1 MKYLVVIVG
10 PTAVGKTAVAIEL
23 ARHFHT
29 EVVSADSRQFYKE
42 MCIGTTRPAPEEMG
56 GVAHHFVGSHSI
68 QDDYDVGAYE
78 KEALNCLNQLYKT
91 RDVVIL
97 AGGSGLFVDAVCRG
111 FDDLPKGTPELRHRL
126 AEQLSREGIESLQSA
141 LKVQDPVY
149 YNQVDLNNPQ
159 RLIRAL
165 EVIESTGTPFSAYRR
180 GVATPRPFQVIK
192 TGLEM
197 NRETLYRRIDHR
209 VDLMIE
215 SGLFEEAASLYQ
227 YRQLNALQT
236 VGYKEIYG
244 YMDGEY
250 GREEAIHLLKRNSRR
265 YAKRQLTW
273 FKRDKSVQ
281 WFQPGN
287 LAEIIEVFPKGIPSG
302 EC

>member
-23 ARHFHT
+23 ARHFDT

-42 MCIGTTRPAPEEMG
+42 MCIGTARPVPEEMG
-56 GVAHHFVGSHSI
+56 GVVHHFVGSRSI
-68 QDDYDVGAYE
+68 QEDYDVGAYE
-78 KEALNCLNQLYKT
+78 KEVLHCLHQLYKT

-97 AGGSGLFVDAVCRG
+97 AGGSGLFIEAVCRG
-111 FDDLPKGTPELRHRL
+111 FDDLPKGTPELRQKL
-126 AEQLSREGIESLQSA
+126 VAQLSREGIESLQSA

-197 NRETLYRRIDHR
+197 NSETLYRRIDHR

-215 SGLFEEAASLYQ
+215 AGLFEEAASLYK

-250 GREEAIHLLKRNSRR
+250 DREEAIRILKRNSRR

-287 LAEIIEVFPKGIPSG
+287 LTEIINSIEVLSF

>member
-23 ARHFHT
+23 ARHFNT

-42 MCIGTTRPAPEEMG
+42 MSIGTARPVPEEMG
-56 GVAHHFVGSHSI
+56 GVVHHFVGSHSI
-68 QDDYDVGAYE
+68 KDDYDVGAYE
-78 KEALNCLNQLYKT
+78 KEALHCLNQLYKT
-91 RDVVIL
+91 RDIVIL
-97 AGGSGLFVDAVCRG
+97 AGGSGLFVEAVCRG
-111 FDDLPKGTPELRHRL
+111 FDDLPKGTPKLRHKL
-126 AEQLSREGIESLQSA
+126 AERLSREGIESLQST
-141 LKVQDPVY
+141 LKVQDPLY

-165 EVIESTGTPFSAYRR
+165 EVIESTGTSFSAYRLGR
-180 GVATPRPFQVIK
+180 ATPRPFQVIK
-192 TGLEM
+192 IGLEM
-197 NRETLYRRIDHR
+197 NRAALYRRIDHR

-215 SGLFEEAASLYQ
+215 AGLFEEAASLYQ

-250 GREEAIHLLKRNSRR
+250 GREEAIRLLKRNSRR

-287 LAEIIEVFPKGIPSG
+287 LAEIIKSFEF
-302 EC
+302 

>member
-1 MKYLVVIVG
+1 MKHLVVIVG

-23 ARHFHT
+23 ARHFDT

-42 MCIGTTRPAPEEMG
+42 MSIGTARPAPEEMG
-56 GVAHHFVGSHSI
+56 GVVHHFVGSHSI

-111 FDDLPKGTPELRHRL
+111 FDDLPGGMPELRRRL

-141 LKVQDPVY
+141 LKVQDPLY
-149 YNQVDLNNPQ
+149 HQQVDLNNPQ

-165 EVIESTGTPFSAYRR
+165 EVIESTGIPFSAYRR
-180 GVATPRPFQVIK
+180 GRARPRPFRVIK
-192 TGLEM
+192 IGLEM
-197 NRETLYRRIDHR
+197 NREALYRRIDHR
-209 VDLMIE
+209 VDMMIQA
-215 SGLFEEAASLYQ
+215 GLFEEATSLYQ

-250 GREEAIHLLKRNSRR
+250 GREEAVRLLKRNSRR

-273 FKRDKSVQ
+273 FKRDQSVR

-287 LAEIIEVFPKGIPSG
+287 LTEIISNVEVLS
-302 EC
+302 